1 MREKSLEYRKLIE
14 AVEKIKSGYKV
25 VAAILFGFRAR
36 GDFKPW
42 SDYDLLV
49 IADFKERY
57 LDRITNLLEVISD
70 VKLNIELHPY
80 TLDEAVEMLRKGNL
94 TLVDALSEGVI
105 LYQNEDFNILRSTYK
120 ELVKRGLKKTN
131 TTVIVPY
138 P

>member
-1 MREKSLEYRKLIE
+1 MREKSLEYKKLIE

-25 VAAILFGFRAR
+25 VAAILFGSRAR

>member
-1 MREKSLEYRKLIE
+1 MREKSLEYKKLIE
-14 AVEKIKSGYKV
+14 AVEKIKSEYKV
-25 VAAILFGFRAR
+25 VAVLIFGSRAR

-70 VKLNIELHPY
+70 VELNIELHPY
-80 TLDEAVEMLRKGNL
+80 TLDEAVEMLRKGNPM
-94 TLVDALSEGVI
+94 LVDALSEGVI